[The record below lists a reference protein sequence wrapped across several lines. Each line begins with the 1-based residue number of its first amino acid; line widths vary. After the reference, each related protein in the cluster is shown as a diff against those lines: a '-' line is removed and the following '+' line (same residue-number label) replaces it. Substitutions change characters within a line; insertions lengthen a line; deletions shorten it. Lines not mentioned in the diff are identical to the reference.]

1 MKRAGIAWDPEWVR
15 KERQS
20 QGLTVDA
27 LAKSAELPNT
37 VVASVESR
45 RQCRLSNVVPVLRA
59 LGTTREALRK
69 KYGARA

>member
-1 MKRAGIAWDPEWVR
+1 VKRTVVAWDPEWVR

-37 VVASVESR
+37 VVASVETR

-59 LGTTREALRK
+59 LGKSREDLRRRW
-69 KYGARA
+69 GES